1 MKKLRTKGA
10 IKLLGANLI
19 FGAKDYAVSVDMT
32 GKISIFATREKAPPA
47 ELTFEA
53 KAAQMTTTKN

>member
-19 FGAKDYAVSVDMT
+19 FGAKDYAVSIDMT
-32 GKISIFATREKAPPA
+32 GKISIFATREKPKPVA
-47 ELTFEA
+47 LSFEEKA
-53 KAAQMTTTKN
+53 KQMQLVK